1 MRRKCVVV
9 IFGQR
14 RLGCKHSGGSCEKKS
29 RHFSAA
35 SNTTVPDNSI
45 AIGLGQTLK
54 NNTNSTLI
62 GNNITTDLSSNVTA
76 LGYNTTVLGG
86 NTTAVGV
93 GAYSSAGETVAI
105 GAGVTSTGYKGSSL
119 GYNANAGGAAVL
131 L

>member
-1 MRRKCVVV
+1 M
-9 IFGQR
+9 
-14 RLGCKHSGGSCEKKS
+14 
-29 RHFSAA
+29 
-35 SNTTVPDNSI
+35 
-45 AIGLGQTLK
+45 
-54 NNTNSTLI
+54 
-62 GNNITTDLSSNVTA
+62 
-76 LGYNTTVLGG
+76 GYNTTVLGG